1 MRVLRGAVAYCA
13 PVLLAWAVFPSA
25 AAPFEGEHRHGRGEQ
40 ESVQASEAHTRRPM
54 LGIKMAADAS
64 GSCNTP
70 SDRSCWV
77 LDPSFDIHTDWA
89 VRFPETGVVR
99 QYDFAITEVDNFV
112 GGDGQVKNKAMLING
127 QFPGPTIEADW
138 GDRIQINVVNN
149 LQTNG
154 TGIHW
159 HGMFQM
165 NNNVNDGVGGV
176 TECPI
181 PPRGGTRMYELLAT
195 QYGTGWYHSHFS
207 VQYGNGVL
215 GAMVVRGPA
224 SANYDVDLGA
234 YTIADWYYD
243 GADEIA
249 ARVANP
255 NTPSV
260 PGMPGSP
267 PPSDNLLFN
276 GTNVAAHGG
285 GGSYARTALQQGNV
299 HLLRLVNPS
308 VDNSYSVSLTGHS
321 LTIVATDYVPVAPRS
336 VSSVFMGI
344 GQRYDVLIHA
354 DQVPGDYFLNV
365 TFSQS
370 TQCGASRNPSPAA
383 IFSYVPGPAS
393 QAAAAQPAPPT
404 RRQEAAGDGAPSG
417 QVGGGSS
424 TEAGLFRPKKPKKPK
439 NPETSPSPVPIPLP
453 KPAPAAPPHAE
464 VMDSRCVDLRDLTP
478 IVQRKVPL
486 ELFEPGSQSSLD
498 LEMKVVEGK
507 AARVFW
513 TVNRSPI
520 NVSWNEPTL
529 SRVGAGS
536 FEGIGTSAN
545 VVKIPTAD
553 SWSFWVIQNMSPVPH
568 PMHLH
573 GHDLVLVGQS
583 QPPADPLSAD
593 ARPRA
598 YDDSTDRATLTP
610 NNPTRRDT
618 TMLPAYGWIVLA
630 FETNNPGAWLF
641 HCHLAWHV
649 SQGLS
654 VQYLERP
661 GEIAGAMDLGST
673 ESNCEAWRAFYP
685 QKAQFRQH
693 DSGI

>member
-1 MRVLRGAVAYCA
+1 MRVLRGAAAYCA
-13 PVLLAWAVFPSA
+13 PVLLAWAVIPSA
-25 AAPFEGEHRHGRGEQ
+25 AAPFKGEHRHGRRGP
-40 ESVQASEAHTRRPM
+40 ESVQASRPHTGPPA
-54 LGIKMAADAS
+54 LGIKIAADAS

-70 SDRSCWV
+70 SNRSCWV
-77 LDPSFDIHTDWA
+77 MDPSFDIHTDWA
-89 VRFPETGVVR
+89 VRFPETGMVR
-99 QYDFAITEVDNFV
+99 QYDFTITEVDNFV
-112 GGDGQVKNKAMLING
+112 GGDGQVKKKAMLING

-138 GDRIQINVVNN
+138 GDRIRINVVNN

-165 NNNVNDGVGGV
+165 NNNINDGVGGV

-181 PPRGGTRMYELLAT
+181 PPGGGTRTYELLAT

-207 VQYGNGVL
+207 YGNGLL

-224 SANYDVDLGA
+224 SANYDV
-234 YTIADWYYD
+234 ADWYYD
-243 GADEIA
+243 GADEISE
-249 ARVANP
+249 RVANP
-255 NTPSV
+255 ATPAM
-260 PGMPGSP
+260 PGVPGSP

-276 GTNVAAHGG
+276 GTNVAARGG
-285 GGSYARTALQQGNV
+285 GSGSYARTALQQGSV

-321 LTIVATDYVPVAPRS
+321 LTVVAADYVPVAPRS
-336 VSSVFMGI
+336 VSSVFVGI
-344 GQRYDVLIHA
+344 GQRYDVLVHA

-370 TQCGASRNPSPAA
+370 TQCGSSRNPSPAA

-393 QAAAAQPAPPT
+393 QAAPAAVAAPPA
-404 RRQEAAGDGAPSG
+404 RRQEAPSPNAPSGQVGGG

-424 TEAGLFRPKKPKKPK
+424 TEAGLFKPKKPKKPK
-439 NPETSPSPVPIPLP
+439 ATENSPVPVPIPLP
-453 KPAPAAPPHAE
+453 KPAPAPAPAPAAPPPRVE

-478 IVQRKVPL
+478 IMQRKVPL
-486 ELFEPGSQSSLD
+486 ELFEPGRQSSLD

-529 SRVGAGS
+529 SRVGAAGAL
-536 FEGIGTSAN
+536 EGAGTSAN

-553 SWSFWVIQNMSPVPH
+553 SWSFWVIQNVSPIPH

-573 GHDLVLVGQS
+573 
-583 QPPADPLSAD
+583 
-593 ARPRA
+593 
-598 YDDSTDRATLTP
+598 
-610 NNPTRRDT
+610 
-618 TMLPAYGWIVLA
+618 
-630 FETNNPGAWLF
+630 TNNPGAWLF
-641 HCHLAWHV
+641 HRHLAWHV

-661 GEIAGAMDLGST
+661 GEMAGAMDLGAT
-673 ESNCEAWRAFYP
+673 ERNCEAWRAFYP
-685 QKAQFRQH
+685 QRARFRQH

>member
-1 MRVLRGAVAYCA
+1 MRVLRGAAAYCA
-13 PVLLAWAVFPSA
+13 SVLLAWAVVPSA
-25 AAPFEGEHRHGRGEQ
+25 AAPFEGEHRHGRRGL
-40 ESVQASEAHTRRPM
+40 ESMQASGAHTGLPA
-54 LGIKMAADAS
+54 LGIKVAADAS

-70 SDRSCWV
+70 SNRSCWV
-77 LDPSFDIHTDWA
+77 LDLSFDIHTDWA

-99 QYDFAITEVDNFV
+99 QYDFTITEVDNFV
-112 GGDGQVKNKAMLING
+112 GGDGQVKKKAMLING

-138 GDRIQINVVNN
+138 GDRIRINVVNN

-165 NNNVNDGVGGV
+165 NNNINDGVGGGV

-181 PPRGGTRMYELLAT
+181 PPGGGTRTYELLAT

-207 VQYGNGVL
+207 VQYGNGLL

-249 ARVANP
+249 ERVANP
-255 NTPSV
+255 ATPAM
-260 PGMPGSP
+260 PGVPGSP

-276 GTNVAAHGG
+276 GTNVAARGG
-285 GGSYARTALQQGNV
+285 GGSASYARTALQQGSV

-321 LTIVATDYVPVAPRS
+321 LTVVAADYVPVAPRS
-336 VSSVFMGI
+336 VSSVFVGI
-344 GQRYDVLIHA
+344 GQRYDVLVHA

-370 TQCGASRNPSPAA
+370 TQCGSSRNPSPAA

-393 QAAAAQPAPPT
+393 QAAPAAAAAAAPPA
-404 RRQEAAGDGAPSG
+404 RRQEAPSPDAPSG

-424 TEAGLFRPKKPKKPK
+424 TEAGLFKPKKPKKPK
-439 NPETSPSPVPIPLP
+439 APKNSPVPVPIPLP
-453 KPAPAAPPHAE
+453 KPAPAPAPAPAAPPPRVE

-486 ELFEPGSQSSLD
+486 ELFEPGRQSSLD

-520 NVSWNEPTL
+520 NASWNEPTL
-529 SRVGAGS
+529 SRIGAAGAL
-536 FEGIGTSAN
+536 EGAGTSAN

-553 SWSFWVIQNMSPVPH
+553 SWSFWVIQNVSPIPH

-583 QPPADPLSAD
+583 QPPADPMSAG
-593 ARPRA
+593 AQPRA

-610 NNPTRRDT
+610 NNPTARHHHAAGPGLDRARLRDQQPGRLAVP
-618 TMLPAYGWIVLA
+618 LPPRLA
-630 FETNNPGAWLF
+630 RVAGP
-641 HCHLAWHV
+641 
-649 SQGLS
+649 
-654 VQYLERP
+654 ERP
-661 GEIAGAMDLGST
+661 VP
-673 ESNCEAWRAFYP
+673 RA
-685 QKAQFRQH
+685 AR
-693 DSGI
+693 

>member
-1 MRVLRGAVAYCA
+1 MRVLRGAAAYCA
-13 PVLLAWAVFPSA
+13 PVLLAWVVVPSA
-25 AAPFEGEHRHGRGEQ
+25 AAPFEGELRHGRRGP
-40 ESVQASEAHTRRPM
+40 ESVQASGAHMGPPA
-54 LGIKMAADAS
+54 LGIKVAADAS

-70 SDRSCWV
+70 SNRSCWV
-77 LDPSFDIHTDWA
+77 LDPSFNIHTDWA

-99 QYDFAITEVDNFV
+99 Q
-112 GGDGQVKNKAMLING
+112 
-127 QFPGPTIEADW
+127 
-138 GDRIQINVVNN
+138 
-149 LQTNG
+149 
-154 TGIHW
+154 
-159 HGMFQM
+159 M
-165 NNNVNDGVGGV
+165 NNNINDGVGGV

-181 PPRGGTRMYELLAT
+181 PPGGGTRTYELLAT
-195 QYGTGWYHSHFS
+195 QYGTGWYHSHFL
-207 VQYGNGVL
+207 VQYGNGLL
-215 GAMVVRGPA
+215 GAMAVRGPA

-249 ARVANP
+249 ERVANP
-255 NTPSV
+255 ATPA
-260 PGMPGSP
+260 MPGVPWSP

-276 GTNVAAHGG
+276 GTNVAARGG
-285 GGSYARTALQQGNV
+285 GGRYARTALQQGSV

-308 VDNSYSVSLTGHS
+308 VDSSYSVSLTGHS
-321 LTIVATDYVPVAPRS
+321 LTVVAADYVPVAPRS
-336 VSSVFMGI
+336 VSSVFVGI
-344 GQRYDVLIHA
+344 GQRYDVLVHA

-370 TQCGASRNPSPAA
+370 TQCGSSRNPSPAA

-393 QAAAAQPAPPT
+393 QAAPAAAAAAAPA
-404 RRQEAAGDGAPSG
+404 RRQEVPSPDAPSG
-417 QVGGGSS
+417 AGSS
-424 TEAGLFRPKKPKKPK
+424 TEAGLFKPKKPK
-439 NPETSPSPVPIPLP
+439 APENSPVPVPIPLLKP
-453 KPAPAAPPHAE
+453 APAPAPAPAAPPPRVE
-464 VMDSRCVDLRDLTP
+464 VTDSRCVDLRDLTP

-486 ELFEPGSQSSLD
+486 ELFEPGRQSSLD

-529 SRVGAGS
+529 SRVGMAGAL
-536 FEGIGTSAN
+536 EGAGTSAN

-553 SWSFWVIQNMSPVPH
+553 S
-568 PMHLH
+568 

-583 QPPADPLSAD
+583 QPAADPMSAG

-618 TMLPAYGWIVLA
+618 TMLPALGWIVLA

-661 GEIAGAMDLGST
+661 GEMAGAMDLGAT
-673 ESNCEAWRAFYP
+673 ERNCEAWRAFYP
-685 QKAQFRQH
+685 QRAQFRQH